1 MANDASA
8 AFFVINGPDIVS
20 EYLGESESCLKGIFV
35 AARALAPAVIFI
47 DEIDALA
54 PSRGG
59 SAGQGSSHS
68 PVSVRLVT
76 TLLKELDALKGHA
89 VVVLAATNRV
99 EALDESLRRPGRLD
113 KEIEVTVPNAKD
125 RFDILRKMLIGIRH
139 SLDDEDIVGLAEEAH
154 GFVGADISA
163 LCSEAAMAALRRAVE
178 FGKIKSCM
186 ITVDDFDL
194 AKSIVRPSALRELV
208 LETPKVCTLAFCA
221 YLLDILIAYCVLSGK
236 MGRYWW
242 QRRCKAAA

>member
-1 MANDASA
+1 MVVKSLTVYYYCAGTGKTALARAAANDANA

-20 EYLGESESCLKGIFV
+20 EYLGESESCLKGIF
-35 AARALAPAVIFI
+35 AAAKALAPAVIFI

-59 SAGQGSSHS
+59 SAGQGSSQS

-76 TLLKELDALKGHA
+76 TLLKELDSVKGFA

-99 EALDESLRRPGRLD
+99 KALDESLRRPGRLD
-113 KEIEVTVPNAKD
+113 KEIEVAVPNAKD
-125 RFDILRKMLIGIRH
+125 RLDILRKMLIGIRH
-139 SLDDEDIVGLAEEAH
+139 SLDDVDTVGLAEEAH

-178 FGKIKSCM
+178 FGEIKSCL
-186 ITVDDFDL
+186 ITINDFNY

-208 LETPKVCTLAFCA
+208 LEIPKVC
-221 YLLDILIAYCVLSGK
+221 I
-236 MGRYWW
+236 
-242 QRRCKAAA
+242 